1 MDLLT
6 QVLATALDDGD
17 DDDCEDDAYDDYG
30 EEEDNVENED
40 GEGDISPPH
49 EFLRQSY
56 FAFAGFQ
63 KQFAC

>member
-17 DDDCEDDAYDDYG
+17 DDDYEDDAYD
-30 EEEDNVENED
+30 EEEDNEENAD
-40 GEGDISPPH
+40 GESDISPPR
-49 EFLRQSY
+49 ESLRQSY